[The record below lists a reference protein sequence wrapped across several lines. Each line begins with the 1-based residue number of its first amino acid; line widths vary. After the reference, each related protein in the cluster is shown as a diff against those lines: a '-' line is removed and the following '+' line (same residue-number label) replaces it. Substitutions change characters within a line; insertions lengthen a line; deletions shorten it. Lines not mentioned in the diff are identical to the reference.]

1 VSGGATS
8 QETERLVRKLR
19 SWASKSRAA
28 DTFKKYRTPW
38 RRWLEWAVA
47 RTKGGEPTPL
57 IPAEPFHVA
66 LFLVRLAEEYSTAK
80 TVVES
85 AVTALNFVHRL
96 NGFPEPY
103 GHLAK
108 AVSEG
113 VRRERGGPVKKAKP
127 LTIGIL
133 KKIVRGWGG
142 TTSPLWQRMMA
153 AMILL
158 GFATFGRLGEVSRIK
173 GGDIVFKRDH
183 AQIFIEKSKT
193 DQTRKGA
200 WVLVAR
206 TGTELC
212 PVTGLEEYMQ
222 SLGPGRDEPVF
233 RTIWRRSLKN
243 TGQESLGKT
252 GISSS
257 VYHRYFRRALQE
269 LAGMSEKAAAQYSGH
284 SMRRGGATAAEMAQ
298 VPARLRM
305 KHGRWISART
315 ADEYIGDPRQTVL
328 NVTRELGL

>member
-1 VSGGATS
+1 MA
-8 QETERLVRKLR
+8 R
-19 SWASKSRAA
+19 S
-28 DTFKKYRTPW
+28 
-38 RRWLEWAVA
+38 
-47 RTKGGEPTPL
+47 KGGEPTPL

-66 LFLVRLAEEYSTAK
+66 LFLVRLAEEHHTAK

-108 AVSEG
+108 AVNEG
-113 VRRERGGPVKKAKP
+113 VRRERGGPVTKAKP
-127 LTIGIL
+127 LTVPIL
-133 KKIVRGWGG
+133 RKIARGWGG
-142 TTSPLWQRMMA
+142 VTKPIWQRMMV

-158 GFATFGRLGEVSRIK
+158 GFATFGRLGEVTK
-173 GGDIVFKRDH
+173 LTGGDIIFKPDH
-183 AQIFIEKSKT
+183 ARIFIEKSKT

-212 PVTGLEEYMQ
+212 PVTGLEGYMR
-222 SLGPGRDEPVF
+222 SLSPASNEPVF
-233 RTIWRRSLKN
+233 RTIWRRSVKT
-243 TGQESLGKT
+243 TGQECLGRT
-252 GISSS
+252 GIGST
-257 VYHRYFRRALQE
+257 VYHRYFRRALRE
-269 LAGMSEKAAAQYSGH
+269 LAGMSEKSAAQYSGH

-305 KHGRWISART
+305 KHGRWVSAKT
-315 ADEYIGDPRQTVL
+315 ADEYIGDPRRAVL